1 MDFFKNYDLA
11 AKSFLFESHARI
23 PKAAIG
29 WRPSALPAW
38 ANAIM
43 RHGIKFGICFN
54 YTAPNPKRQAPKSE
68 DWRSFGISLGCANFL

>member
-29 WRPSALPAW
+29 WRPSALPA
-38 ANAIM
+38 
-43 RHGIKFGICFN
+43 
-54 YTAPNPKRQAPKSE
+54 
-68 DWRSFGISLGCANFL
+68 